1 MGSFWNTVEAGKSVR
16 PILCRECPIQ
26 TIGEDRGKDQMVA
39 ELVKCFIDDV
49 DAAVGGN
56 RTGDSENKLTQSDT
70 CKQESTPVV
79 WRWRAH
85 VKKG

>member
-1 MGSFWNTVEAGKSVR
+1 
-16 PILCRECPIQ
+16 
-26 TIGEDRGKDQMVA
+26 MVA